1 MTDAAKYSE
10 SYWKLVRASLKEE
23 LTDDEFEV
31 LKYKASTLEL
41 DPLMG
46 HLFPVKRKNRR
57 TNSDQVEVQTNVDA
71 QRLMADRTD
80 KLLGI
85 SEPEFQ
91 ENGEKYP
98 KLARV
103 VVKKLVFRGE
113 AFEPATAEFSAV
125 AYWSEYYPG
134 EGNAGFM
141 YRNKPHTML
150 GKCAEA
156 LALRKAF
163 PAETGGLYTVE
174 EMAQAAAEDA
184 ESGSGSSRPSGGKR
198 GRQSETQNPR
208 TALVGV
214 DPETITISYG
224 NKGTKGKTIAE
235 LKDGHLEKIYGWS
248 MNAERHANFLNSHAV
263 EIEAMRRALVKRGHV
278 EYKSDLDD
286 QLAEEA
292 REAAEVTE
300 SQEPPITGVIRPGT
314 DEEKPEPHRTA
325 EERNEEERREFAQ
338 KKEEAKRRL
347 QAGREE
353 PPIGEPPEDLS
364 PTEDGE
370 LPL

>member
-1 MTDAAKYSE
+1 M
-10 SYWKLVRASLKEE
+10 KLEDHE
-23 LTDDEFEV
+23 LGGT
-31 LKYKASTLEL
+31 
-41 DPLMG
+41 
-46 HLFPVKRKNRR
+46 
-57 TNSDQVEVQTNVDA
+57 
-71 QRLMADRTD
+71 
-80 KLLGI
+80 
-85 SEPEFQ
+85 
-91 ENGEKYP
+91 
-98 KLARV
+98 
-103 VVKKLVFRGE
+103 
-113 AFEPATAEFSAV
+113 
-125 AYWSEYYPG
+125 
-134 EGNAGFM
+134 
-141 YRNKPHTML
+141 
-150 GKCAEA
+150 
-156 LALRKAF
+156 ALRSSDIKQGKVLSTSWTPNLAY
-163 PAETGGLYTVE
+163 AWDTGV
-174 EMAQAAAEDA
+174 AI
-184 ESGSGSSRPSGGKR
+184 
-198 GRQSETQNPR
+198 GRY
-208 TALVGV
+208 L
-214 DPETITISYG
+214 
-224 NKGTKGKTIAE
+224 AE

-248 MNAERHANFLNSHAV
+248 KNAERHANFLNSHAV